1 VFSTALLPVS
11 FREPAWR
18 LKAMLAFL
26 QNFDTERVVLL
37 HVSTGPIT
45 AATQSRIEAI
55 RDQAVEDLRAELTE
69 ADGAETPTA
78 QVADSAA
85 GSNVVAGV
93 TIDVRVRSGSP
104 AFEISLTAREE
115 GADFIYFPWKR
126 KNWIQ
131 RTLVGS
137 TTKDVIRLSNLP
149 IFVFKQRGGRGTDEP
164 FRILYP
170 TNFKDTDRYVVAYLQ
185 YQGLAADELVLLNV
199 HDRAPDPT
207 AESRQESWCRENLS
221 RLTGEVE
228 ENFREVEP
236 VAMTGSPRRVIPRV
250 ARRNGTD
257 LVILGKSDQ
266 ESALS
271 AMMGSVAEEVANS
284 APCSVFIVSR
294 AYLPEGAS

>member
-37 HVSTGPIT
+37 HVSTGPIS

-55 RDQAVEDLRAELTE
+55 RDQVVEDLRTELAGE
-69 ADGAETPTA
+69 ATNTAAPDGTA
-78 QVADSAA
+78 DPEAA
-85 GSNVVAGV
+85 SKVVAGM

-149 IFVFKQRGGRGTDEP
+149 IFVFKQRRARATDDA

-185 YQGLAADELVLLNV
+185 YRGLAADELVLLNV

-271 AMMGSVAEEVANS
+271 AMLGSVAEEVANS

-294 AYLPEGAS
+294 AYLPEGAY

>member
-1 VFSTALLPVS
+1 
-11 FREPAWR
+11 
-18 LKAMLAFL
+18 MLAFL

-37 HVSTGPIT
+37 HVSTGPIS

-55 RDQAVEDLRAELTE
+55 RDQVVEDLRTELAGE
-69 ADGAETPTA
+69 ATNTAAPDGTA
-78 QVADSAA
+78 DPEAA
-85 GSNVVAGV
+85 SKVVAGM

-149 IFVFKQRGGRGTDEP
+149 IFVFKQRRARATDDA

-185 YQGLAADELVLLNV
+185 YRGLAADELVLLNV

-271 AMMGSVAEEVANS
+271 AMLGSVAEEVANS

-294 AYLPEGAS
+294 AYLPEGAY

>member
-1 VFSTALLPVS
+1 MFSTALLPVS
-11 FREPAWR
+11 FQEPAWR

-37 HVSTGPIT
+37 HVSTGPIS

-55 RDQAVEDLRAELTE
+55 RDQVVEDLRTELAGE
-69 ADGAETPTA
+69 ATNTAAPDGTA
-78 QVADSAA
+78 DPEAA
-85 GSNVVAGV
+85 SKVVAGM

-149 IFVFKQRGGRGTDEP
+149 IFVFKQRRARATDDA

-185 YQGLAADELVLLNV
+185 YRGLAADELVLLNV

-271 AMMGSVAEEVANS
+271 AMLGSVAEEVANS

-294 AYLPEGAS
+294 AYLPEGAY

>member
-1 VFSTALLPVS
+1 MFSTALLPVS

-37 HVSTGPIT
+37 HVSTGPIS

-55 RDQAVEDLRAELTE
+55 RDQVVEDLRAELAGE
-69 ADGAETPTA
+69 ATNTAAPDGTA
-78 QVADSAA
+78 DPEAA
-85 GSNVVAGV
+85 SKVVAGM

-149 IFVFKQRGGRGTDEP
+149 IFVFKQRRARATDDA

-185 YQGLAADELVLLNV
+185 YRGLAADELVLLNV

-271 AMMGSVAEEVANS
+271 AMLGSVAEEVANS

-294 AYLPEGAS
+294 AYLPEGAY

>member
-1 VFSTALLPVS
+1 
-11 FREPAWR
+11 
-18 LKAMLAFL
+18 MLAFL

-37 HVSTGPIT
+37 HVSSGAAT
-45 AATQSRIEAI
+45 AATQSRVEAI
-55 RDQAVEDLRAELTE
+55 RDQVVADLRDEL
-69 ADGAETPTA
+69 GAGASTGAGDATRE
-78 QVADSAA
+78 DSAPETR
-85 GSNVVAGV
+85 NVVAGITV
-93 TIDVRVRSGSP
+93 DVRVRSGSP

-149 IFVFKQRGGRGTDEP
+149 IFVFKQRGSRGEEDP

-185 YQGLAADELVLLNV
+185 YRGLAADELTLLNV

-207 AESRQESWCRENLS
+207 AESRQETWCMENLA
-221 RLTGEVE
+221 RLTNEVE

>member
-1 VFSTALLPVS
+1 MS
-11 FREPAWR
+11 FQEPAWR

-37 HVSTGPIT
+37 HVSTGPIS

-55 RDQAVEDLRAELTE
+55 RDQVVEDLRAELAGE
-69 ADGAETPTA
+69 ATNTAAPDGTA
-78 QVADSAA
+78 DPEAA
-85 GSNVVAGV
+85 SKVVAGM

-149 IFVFKQRGGRGTDEP
+149 IFVFKQRRARATDDA

-185 YQGLAADELVLLNV
+185 YRGLAADELVLLNV

-271 AMMGSVAEEVANS
+271 AMLGSVAEEVANS

-294 AYLPEGAS
+294 AYLPEGAY

>member
-1 VFSTALLPVS
+1 
-11 FREPAWR
+11 
-18 LKAMLAFL
+18 MLAFL

-37 HVSTGPIT
+37 HVSTGPIS

-55 RDQAVEDLRAELTE
+55 RDQVVEDLRAEL
-69 ADGAETPTA
+69 ADLDGADASTEHA
-78 QVADSAA
+78 ADSADSAA
-85 GSNVVAGV
+85 GQAGSRNVVAGM

-149 IFVFKQRGGRGTDEP
+149 IFVFKQRGTRPADEP

-185 YQGLAADELVLLNV
+185 YKGLAADELVLLNV

-271 AMMGSVAEEVANS
+271 AMMGSVAEEVANG

-294 AYLPEGAS
+294 AYLPQGAS